1 MGYVEGQNVAI
12 EFRWGNSQYDHL
24 PELAADLVRR
34 RVAVLVAGDGPS
46 SPVAK
51 AATAAIPVIFN
62 TASNPVATGLVASL
76 NRPGANVTGVTIL
89 GLEIGPKLL
98 QIVHELVPKAASV
111 ALIVNQNNRNA
122 ETLSQ
127 DIQSAARSFGLK
139 VHVLHASTES
149 EIEKAFTALSEL
161 HASALVIGS
170 DTFFT
175 TQSAQ
180 LATLMVRNAVPA
192 IYQYREFPAAG
203 GLMSYGASLT
213 DSYRL
218 VGVYAGRILKGDKP
232 ADLPVQQSSKV
243 ELIINLK
250 AAKTLGLTIPLTL
263 LGRADEVIE

>member
-1 MGYVEGQNVAI
+1 
-12 EFRWGNSQYDHL
+12 
-24 PELAADLVRR
+24 
-34 RVAVLVAGDGPS
+34 
-46 SPVAK
+46 
-51 AATAAIPVIFN
+51 
-62 TASNPVATGLVASL
+62 
-76 NRPGANVTGVTIL
+76 
-89 GLEIGPKLL
+89 
-98 QIVHELVPKAASV
+98 VHELVPKAASV

-218 VGVYAGRILKGDKP
+218 VGGYAGRILKGDKP

-250 AAKTLGLTIPLTL
+250 AAKNLGLNIPLTL